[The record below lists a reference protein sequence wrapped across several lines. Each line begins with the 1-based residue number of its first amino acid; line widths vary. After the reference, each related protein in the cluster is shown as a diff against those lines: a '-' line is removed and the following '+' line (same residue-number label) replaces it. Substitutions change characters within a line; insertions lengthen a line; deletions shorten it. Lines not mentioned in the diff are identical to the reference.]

1 MADDIPA
8 PPPVAAPWYTSPVMV
23 SSIVSLLSTVGAV
36 VPKLGHVLN
45 VWGTNGT
52 IQVVEA
58 GLGLIAA
65 AAAAY
70 ATSKRAGS
78 AVAPLTLTKKAAD
91 QVNSNG
97 DTGKIQPST
106 ASSDPLVPHPPE
118 SKPP

>member
-23 SSIVSLLSTVGAV
+23 SSIVSLLSTLGAV

-91 QVNSNG
+91 Q
-97 DTGKIQPST
+97 GKIQPST